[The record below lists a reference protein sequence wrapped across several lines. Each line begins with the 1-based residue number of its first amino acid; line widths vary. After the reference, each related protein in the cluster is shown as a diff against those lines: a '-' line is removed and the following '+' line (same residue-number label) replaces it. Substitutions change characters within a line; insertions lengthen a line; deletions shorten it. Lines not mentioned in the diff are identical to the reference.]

1 MSAWNIFF
9 LHATVYI
16 NQNRSGGSGVSWVTQ
31 TLHRTETMILWS
43 FSLFSRQLNVS
54 TLIIRISTF
63 LRLVFLTGC
72 WQCFYL
78 SFQSGCVPP
87 PSSVHFLFISSVT
100 CTNPCPISSVEQ
112 CVLIFYLD
120 FLKCSTFPPPK
131 KGVLL
136 YHFVSKCYFLLC
148 KVNLS
153 TAVCERFEWPLCYYL
168 EKEVGERGKS
178 ISSLCK

>member
-87 PSSVHFLFISSVT
+87 PVQYISFLSPQWLVRTHVRYHQSSSVCLFSTSIFWNALHFL
-100 CTNPCPISSVEQ
+100 
-112 CVLIFYLD
+112 
-120 FLKCSTFPPPK
+120 PPK